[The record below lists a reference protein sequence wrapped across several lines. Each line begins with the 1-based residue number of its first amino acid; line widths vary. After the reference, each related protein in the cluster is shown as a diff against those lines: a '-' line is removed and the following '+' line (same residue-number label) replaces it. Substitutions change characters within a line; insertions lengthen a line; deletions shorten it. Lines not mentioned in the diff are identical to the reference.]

1 MSSTITRLKKKLE
14 AKHKKLK
21 SCEAQLTAAK
31 SSIKSLKKDI
41 NELESEISNYQLQQL
56 SNTLNAK
63 GITTADIEEAIAA
76 GIFEKS
82 TPATSENNTNKTEED
97 TSV

>member
-1 MSSTITRLKKKLE
+1 MSSIITKLRKKLE
-14 AKHKKLK
+14 AKQKKLK
-21 SCEAQLTAAK
+21 SCEAQLAAAK
-31 SSIKSLKKDI
+31 NSIKSLKKDI
-41 NELESEISNYQLQQL
+41 SEIESEISNCQLQQL

-82 TPATSENNTNKTEED
+82 TPATTGNAINKTEED